1 MKRVFMQCYST
12 VESLSEESEGEPRQ
26 RAFLFLVLPSKK
38 DYPFYYQI
46 ITKPIAMDTIK
57 KRIKTNYYKSVKQFR
72 EDWSLMFNNA
82 RTFNEEGSQ
91 VFIDADKMQEA
102 FNAKLDELCPSG
114 EFPNAE
120 GMDL

>member
-1 MKRVFMQCYST
+1 LIFKIFPLFINDYKNYINS
-12 VESLSEESEGEPRQ
+12 EPRQ

-72 EDWSLMFNNA
+72 DDWNLMFNNA

-91 VFIDADKMQEA
+91 VFIDADKMQV
-102 FNAKLDELCPSG
+102 CIH
-114 EFPNAE
+114 
-120 GMDL
+120 